1 MKIAMTL
8 SIVALTLSSVG
19 PQGAMAAPRRAGPS
33 MSNGAMAPSAAT
45 RGSSTTLGGTTG
57 SDVGNPSG
65 SSLINTSPSGS
76 TLFPNNGTTGSG
88 NARR

>member
-19 PQGAMAAPRRAGPS
+19 PQGAMAAPRQAGPS
-33 MSNGAMAPSAAT
+33 MSNGAMAPSAAA
-45 RGSSTTLGGTTG
+45 RGSSTTPGGTTG
-57 SDVGNPSG
+57 DVGNPSG
-65 SSLINTSPSGS
+65 NSLINTSPSGS